1 MSCGGEHQPQGKWT
15 NQLLLGAE
23 SRPPGDL
30 QQDLLSS
37 RLNQQEVRGG
47 TSDSTSSI
55 RLYSNTKQRIS
66 HQSRTTSR
74 VSEHL
79 RSQSRVGHAPWW
91 PDGAAGRRPVSEG
104 VPLALDAG
112 TGRVEGL
119 PDADRVQSR
128 LVGQFG
134 QQL

>member
-30 QQDLLSS
+30 QQDLLSCVDTQLILN
-37 RLNQQEVRGG
+37 RQNQQEVRGG

-74 VSEHL
+74 VFEHTATF
-79 RSQSRVGHAPWW
+79 GHSHVSATPPGGGRTAL
-91 PDGAAGRRPVSEG
+91 PDGGR
-104 VPLALDAG
+104 
-112 TGRVEGL
+112 
-119 PDADRVQSR
+119 
-128 LVGQFG
+128 
-134 QQL
+134 